1 MSGTIDG
8 YRFENVTADTYYAIC
23 DVRRNIKR
31 FVE

>member
-23 DVRRNIKR
+23 DVRRNIK
-31 FVE
+31 